1 MSALGHALV
10 RRKPDGEIQVG
21 FPFHGRGTV
30 RVNGALWQYV
40 RSDSAVLAAESLPQF
55 KGAMGRFDDPA
66 VRATVQAQL
75 GCACGPSLF
84 EGTGKALREVL
95 ATITRALGSD
105 PNDLPQQP
113 VGFVAGTDP
122 PRTIDV
128 RFLHIAE
135 PFVRD
140 TEALTLTPVDNH
152 SLRLDAPRVRLCVA
166 QLQGDPVLV
175 IGGEIPADKQGIDGD
190 RLATDRAY
198 ALAMARDL
206 TRHTEQN
213 LDRGVLREAPPCVAL
228 AAAGEIAREH
238 DALDDAMALREI
250 AHACGLHGI
259 TWAEIDAGRVLS

>member
-1 MSALGHALV
+1 MSGLGHALV

-40 RSDSAVLAAESLPQF
+40 RSSSAVLAAESLPQF
-55 KGAMGRFDDPA
+55 KGAMGRFDDA
-66 VRATVQAQL
+66 VTRATLQAKL
-75 GCACGPSLF
+75 GCACGTALF
-84 EGTGKALREVL
+84 EGTGKSLREVL
-95 ATITRALGSD
+95 ATITRALGSN

-128 RFLHIAE
+128 RFLHVAE

-140 TEALTLTPVDNH
+140 TEALTLAVLDDR

-198 ALAMARDL
+198 ALAMAR
-206 TRHTEQN
+206 RFA
-213 LDRGVLREAPPCVAL
+213 RGVEANVSGDLLRVGPPQLTL
-228 AAAGEIAREH
+228 AAAGEVAAEH